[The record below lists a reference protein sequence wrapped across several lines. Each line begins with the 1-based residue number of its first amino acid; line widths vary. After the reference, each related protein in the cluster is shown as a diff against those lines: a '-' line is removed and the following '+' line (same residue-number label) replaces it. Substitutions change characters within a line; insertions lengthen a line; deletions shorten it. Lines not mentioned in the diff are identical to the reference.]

1 MAVLEDNGDDGGG
14 VPEWVVTF
22 GDMMSLLLTFFIML
36 VSMSEV
42 KEQER
47 YQAMVDSIR
56 QRFGH
61 DMSAS
66 GLAPG
71 TMRPRNSSMAHL
83 ATLGRARRA
92 NTMRGGDKVRAAVG
106 DNPRVRNIRAGR
118 QAAMGATIYFDA
130 NAKKLS
136 DENKRQ
142 LQITAQVIGGK
153 RQKIEVRGHT
163 SRNQASGDPKETDHW
178 NLAYARC
185 RATMAMLT
193 ELGIDPQRFRIAIA
207 ADNEPVYSGTDPAK
221 QKKNARVEVTLLNE
235 RVQDL
240 DGSAQTEVQSHASP
254 APQDTDVRATRRN
267 VPALR

>member
-1 MAVLEDNGDDGGG
+1 MAMLEESGDEAAG

-42 KEQER
+42 KEQKR

-56 QRFGH
+56 QQFGYER
-61 DMSAS
+61 STES
-66 GLAPG
+66 LAPG
-71 TMRPRNSSMAHL
+71 SMRPRNSNMAHL
-83 ATLGRARRA
+83 ATLGRAQRA
-92 NTMRGGDKVRAAVG
+92 NTMRGGDKVRAVVG

-118 QAAMGATIYFDA
+118 QAALGGVIYFDA

-136 DENKRQ
+136 EANRRQ
-142 LQITAQVIGGK
+142 LQIIAQVVGGK
-153 RQKIEVRGHT
+153 RQKIEIRGHT
-163 SRNQASGDPKETDHW
+163 SRNQANGDAQETDHW

-193 ELGIDPQRFRIAIA
+193 ELGIDPHRFRIAIA
-207 ADNEPVYSGTDPAK
+207 ADNEPVYSGTDPVE

-240 DGSAQTEVQSHASP
+240 DGSAPAEDEPHTTAPSYGTSMSVLAAAMCQS
-254 APQDTDVRATRRN
+254 
-267 VPALR
+267 